1 MRLICSILLVNF
13 LIASAIAQRTTSGRV
28 VDQKELPIPNVKIQ
42 ESSSQYIAYTDDN
55 GEFTLHYFTQESK
68 ITFSH
73 TGYDTFRRTL
83 PYNENTLVFLTA
95 QVDNNPY
102 HLGYSVGYLD
112 FTNKNK
118 NKKKTT
124 II

>member
-42 ESSSQYIAYTDDN
+42 ESSSQNIAYTDDN

-68 ITFSH
+68 ITK
-73 TGYDTFRRTL
+73 
-83 PYNENTLVFLTA
+83 PPKA
-95 QVDNNPY
+95 
-102 HLGYSVGYLD
+102 
-112 FTNKNK
+112 
-118 NKKKTT
+118 
-124 II
+124 